1 MVGIKSKSILAPY
14 HLLANIIILVA
25 KIIFSSK
32 NSTLST
38 TELISKKCP
47 IISPLSLYNFS
58 LSSSGSY
65 FLQKILKNFFF
76 WKTSILS

>member
-32 NSTLST
+32 N
-38 TELISKKCP
+38 
-47 IISPLSLYNFS
+47 LSLYTEY
-58 LSSSGSY
+58 LS
-65 FLQKILKNFFF
+65 
-76 WKTSILS
+76 